1 MSLTLAWR
9 FKRLN
14 KEEINERWEHLMHL
28 LINNAFKKKAL
39 QMQGY
44 LFSFYPHIVLQIT
57 NTCNLFMINIQIWV
71 F

>member
-1 MSLTLAWR
+1 MSLPLAWR

-14 KEEINERWEHLMHL
+14 KEEIKERWEHLIHL

-39 QMQGY
+39 QMKGY

-57 NTCNLFMINIQIWV
+57 NA
-71 F
+71 

>member
-1 MSLTLAWR
+1 MSLPLAWR

-14 KEEINERWEHLMHL
+14 KEEIKERWEHLIHL

-39 QMQGY
+39 QMKGY

-57 NTCNLFMINIQIWV
+57 NT
-71 F
+71 